1 MKAFLGYLSL
11 LFSSFALAEIAVQP
25 VFLEK
30 QGEIVQLAVD
40 DQQQLLMIN
49 KKGDLWK
56 LGDEQ
61 PILSGL
67 SPYIQPQ
74 AGYGKTAVADNKGR
88 FLLLENGR
96 LYSSDILLSPNSGMA
111 ILPFA
116 VIAVANE
123 KGESRLVRIETD
135 AQKAKVVAYSAMP
148 VLSDARPVQ
157 VNFNGDNRQGHIA
170 VLAQPDNIT
179 YRHGVL
185 GDDVEAAELQFLE
198 RHNLQPLATA
208 LSQQGA
214 VFEANSLAVFPTEK
228 GNKIVTLMSGNGEGA
243 KTVMVGVQ
251 NNKLVIER
259 QTQAL
264 NQNRWQSP
272 FVFNGKLY
280 AVQMPHL
287 VGRLVEYEFNGTDV
301 KEKIIADGL
310 SNHQIGSRET
320 DLTAVTAEFVVIP
333 QMGYRTLSLLNKQG
347 KLTALS
353 TQLPAKIVKTVA
365 TDKNAY
371 LLLHNGEVWS
381 VGEEK

>member
-11 LFSSFALAEIAVQP
+11 LFSTFALAEIAVQP

-40 DQQQLLMIN
+40 EQQQLLMIN
-49 KKGDLWK
+49 KKGELWK

-74 AGYGKTAVADNKGR
+74 AGYGKTAIADNKGR

-116 VIAVANE
+116 VIAVTNE

-135 AQKAKVVAYSAMP
+135 TQKAKVVAYSAMP

-214 VFEANSLAVFPTEK
+214 VFEANSLAVFQTEK

-320 DLTAVTAEFVVIP
+320 DLTAVTAEFAVIP

>member
-96 LYSSDILLSPNSGMA
+96 LYSSDILLSPNSGMV

-135 AQKAKVVAYSAMP
+135 AQKAKVVVYSAMP

-320 DLTAVTAEFVVIP
+320 DLTAVTAEFAVIP

>member
-1 MKAFLGYLSL
+1 MKKFCCYLSL

-30 QGEIVQLAVD
+30 QGEIVRLEVD

-49 KKGDLWK
+49 KKGELWK

-96 LYSSDILLSPNSGMA
+96 LYSSDILLSPNSGMV

-135 AQKAKVVAYSAMP
+135 AQKAKVVVYSAMP

>member
-1 MKAFLGYLSL
+1 MKAFFCYLSL
-11 LFSSFALAEIAVQP
+11 LFSSFALAEIIVQP

-74 AGYGKTAVADNKGR
+74 VGYGKTAVADNKGR

-123 KGESRLVRIETD
+123 KGESRLVRIEAE

-243 KTVMVGVQ
+243 KTVMVGLQ

-287 VGRLVEYEFNGTDV
+287 VGRLVEYEFNGTDLQ
-301 KEKIIADGL
+301 EKIIADGL

-320 DLTAVTAEFVVIP
+320 DLTAVTAEFAVIP
-333 QMGYRTLSLLNKQG
+333 QMGYRTLSILNKQG

-381 VGEEK
+381 VGEKK